1 MMAMF
6 SDKSPE
12 PTPFTPVSFVDGHAS
27 YIKCYFNELEGTV
40 PINYPTYEIPASCG
54 YQNAPD

>member
-12 PTPFTPVSFVDGHAS
+12 PTPVTPVSFVDGHVS
-27 YIKCYFNELEGTV
+27 YIRIYWNANLDMTTCDYN
-40 PINYPTYEIPASCG
+40 PPTG
-54 YQNAPD
+54 YDSKWSGD